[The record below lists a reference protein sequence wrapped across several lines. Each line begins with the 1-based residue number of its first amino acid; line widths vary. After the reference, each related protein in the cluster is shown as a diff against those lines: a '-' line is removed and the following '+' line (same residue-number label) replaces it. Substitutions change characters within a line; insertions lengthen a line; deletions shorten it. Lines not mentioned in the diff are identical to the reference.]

1 MNTRFINTVRRGL
14 VVAVAILAVQATA
27 VLSPAS
33 ARAGVQSGLEKFAA
47 DVVINSAF
55 DKVLHRSPD
64 DSEQRRYRVRIF
76 EDHWGGS
83 DIEEDLRG
91 RRDYRTYNDRRDS
104 GPSSGGDA
112 DVDRMIQHAY
122 EDILGRRPDPEGLRT
137 YRSNVIDRGWTERQ
151 VRDALRKSP
160 EYRRETSNTADSIV
174 RHAYREVLGREPDSA
189 GLREYRNRI
198 EEHGW
203 DEHDVAVALRNSPE
217 YREKNSIS
225 DAEARAI
232 VRRAYQSVLGREPD
246 PGAEGFVTRVR
257 RDHWT
262 ERDVARELRN
272 SDEYRNKGR

>member
-1 MNTRFINTVRRGL
+1 MPQHRKILLSTMAG
-14 VVAVAILAVQATA
+14 AVFACLCAVPTSALAESSEQ
-27 VLSPAS
+27 S
-33 ARAGVQSGLEKFAA
+33 AFQKFAA
-47 DVVINSAF
+47 DVEISAAF

-64 DSEQRRYRVRIF
+64 DSELRRYRVRIF
-76 EDHWGGS
+76 EDHWES
-83 DIEEDLRG
+83 RDIEDDLRV
-91 RRDYRTYNDRRDS
+91 RRDYRSYNDRRDS
-104 GPSSGGDA
+104 GPYSRGSA
-112 DVDRMIQHAY
+112 DVDRMIEHAY
-122 EDILGRRPDPEGLRT
+122 EDILGRRPDPEGMRT

-174 RHAYREVLGREPDSA
+174 RHAYREVLGREPDAS
-189 GLREYRNRI
+189 GLREYRNQI

-203 DEHDVAVALRNSPE
+203 DEHDVAAALRKSPE

-232 VRRAYQSVLGREPD
+232 VRRAYQSVLGRDPD

-262 ERDVARELRN
+262 EREVARELRN
-272 SDEYRNKGR
+272 SEEYRNKGR